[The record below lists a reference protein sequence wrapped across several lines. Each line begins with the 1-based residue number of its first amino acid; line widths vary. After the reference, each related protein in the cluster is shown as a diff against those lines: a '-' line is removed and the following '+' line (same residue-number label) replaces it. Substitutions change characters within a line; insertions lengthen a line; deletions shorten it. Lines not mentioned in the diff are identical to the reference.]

1 MSSKSEPED
10 WAAAMER
17 KGISSERH
25 LAREVGV
32 HQTTIGSMLRG
43 TRATKP
49 VTLRKV
55 ADVLGVDIET
65 VSRWA
70 QQALTSHGP
79 YEPPARTE
87 LLSPTQRQ
95 ALNAV
100 ITAMLE
106 GHEDGESR
114 GDTTPKKPAP
124 VAQLSDRRRTPAVEK
139 KTAARR
145 ARITQPDQP
154 GADDPS

>member
-32 HQTTIGSMLRG
+32 HATTIGTMLRG

-49 VTLRKV
+49 ATLRKV
-55 ADVLGVDIET
+55 ADVLGLDVKT
-65 VSRWA
+65 VTAWA
-70 QQALTSHGP
+70 NQSLASQGP
-79 YEPPARTE
+79 YVPPERSE

-95 ALNAV
+95 ALNMV

-106 GHEDGESR
+106 VHEESESGGHTAPTKVTPLRARVAAEVHEDEM
-114 GDTTPKKPAP
+114 
-124 VAQLSDRRRTPAVEK
+124 AQPQ
-139 KTAARR
+139 AARR
-145 ARITQPDQP
+145 AKPPRRPE
-154 GADDPS
+154 